1 VQVRT
6 AQFPEKS
13 HETRAT
19 RALSG
24 TSTVQLVADDAEL
37 RARLRRLL
45 APHYA
50 VQIATDGRRA
60 LQMLLAQPPAIVIS
74 AMTLPDV
81 DGVGLVERIRG
92 DRRSRDIPVILV
104 CTQAD
109 RVAAL
114 RAVDL
119 GADDVIVKP
128 FVGCELLARVRATVH
143 AARLRALEEHELH
156 ALLDDLKAAH
166 QRVAVTA
173 AAERRRIERDLHDG
187 AQQRLMALRLELGL
201 LAERVADGEEVV
213 TRGHLDRLRGEVDE
227 ALGELRDLAHG
238 LHPPLLASD
247 GLYAALSA
255 AARRGHVPVELEGAD
270 LGRFAPAV
278 ESATY
283 FCCLEALQNVAKH
296 AGSDARAAIRLQAR
310 HGELTFSVTDD
321 GCGFERP
328 GDEGHGLTN
337 LRNRLG
343 ALGGHAEITSIP
355 GRGTTVLGRVPL
367 TPAASIL
374 RADVGT
380 TSPGGAGLHLT

>member
-1 VQVRT
+1 VRT
-6 AQFPEKS
+6 ARFPEKS
-13 HETRAT
+13 HERRAT
-19 RALSG
+19 QALSC
-24 TSTVQLVADDAEL
+24 TAAVQLVAGDADL
-37 RARLRRLL
+37 RARLFRLL

-50 VQIATDGRRA
+50 VRMAADGRRA
-60 LQMLLAQPPAIVIS
+60 LQMLVAQPPAIVIS

-92 DRRSRDIPVILV
+92 DRRSRHTPVILV
-104 CTQAD
+104 CTHAD
-109 RVAAL
+109 RLDAM

-128 FVGCELLARVRATVH
+128 FVGCELLARVRAAVH

-166 QRVAVTA
+166 QRVAIAA

-201 LAERVADGEEVV
+201 LAERVTDGEEVV
-213 TRGHLDRLRGEVDE
+213 TRRQLDRLRGEVDE

-255 AARRGHVPVELEGAD
+255 ASRKGHVPVELEGD
-270 LGRFAPAV
+270 NVGRFAPAV

-296 AGSDARAAIRLQAR
+296 AGSDAHAAIRLDAR
-310 HGELTFSVTDD
+310 RSELIFSVTDD
-321 GCGFERP
+321 GCGFDRP
-328 GDEGHGLTN
+328 GVEGHGLTN
-337 LRNRLG
+337 LRDRLG

-355 GRGTTVLGRVPL
+355 GRGTTVLGCIPL
-367 TPAASIL
+367 TPAPSMV

-380 TSPGGAGLHLT
+380 TSSGDAGLHLA